1 MVLSTHQTGSPM
13 HKFQAHGM
21 IPYSSAT
28 SLKCCTNSAVEGH
41 VLMFLGTGL
50 SLPGLTN
57 LDPTA
62 RILRRGKVRLPDF
75 HCSDPNPPIGISFSW
90 CILYICILHYM
101 IVEDN
106 ILNKEHL
113 GEEGWFDNQDALLD
127 GYLEFL
133 VPCLEARNTSLPGLP
148 SIIFKLYPQQIRSLP
163 STNLAMLFNSWTKYQ
178 AGKKT
183 KNHQKD
189 TVGTPWYTLGSLTY
203 SKAIPV

>member
-1 MVLSTHQTGSPM
+1 MNFTNTSLVPMVLSTHTGSPM
-13 HKFQAHGM
+13 HIQAHGM

-50 SLPGLTN
+50 SLPDQQIS
-57 LDPTA
+57 LDP
-62 RILRRGKVRLPDF
+62 K
-75 HCSDPNPPIGISFSW
+75 CEDPNPPIGISFLW

-101 IVEDN
+101 IVKDN

-113 GEEGWFDNQDALLD
+113 GEYSWFNNQDALLD

-148 SIIFKLYPQQIRSLP
+148 LNDLSALHHFQTLP
-163 STNLAMLFNSWTKYQ
+163 STKLIITFDQSGDVIHSWTKYQ
-178 AGKKT
+178 AGKKKRKIT
-183 KNHQKD
+183 RR
-189 TVGTPWYTLGSLTY
+189 TL
-203 SKAIPV
+203 